1 MGQEDLLEEEVETT
15 PVFLPEKFHV
25 QRSLGRLQSMWSQ
38 GVRLDWAC
46 LHISLCDT
54 LFFPHCCLH
63 VCFQSS
69 FLVNFWRLRNQI
81 IWFSCNGKCGLWV
94 IWINAGIWRHPCEMF
109 RVLFWCLYSLGLKCS
124 CCWYMTHFK
133 THDTHPPS
141 LHFHC
146 SSTKCKVWWILLN
159 IKSTEWFSAFH
170 YIFSFPLWFITGYWI
185 WFFILYTKT
194 LLFIH
199 PIYNSLHL
207 LIPNSQ
213 TIPSPARLLPWQ
225 SQPLK

>member
-1 MGQEDLLEEEVETT
+1 MRALGHLNKCRHLTTSTWDVQSFILVSLLSGTKM
-15 PVFLPEKFHV
+15 FMLLIYD
-25 QRSLGRLQSMWSQ
+25 SLQNTWYPPP
-38 GVRLDWAC
+38 
-46 LHISLCDT
+46 IS
-54 LFFPHCCLH
+54 
-63 VCFQSS
+63 S
-69 FLVNFWRLRNQI
+69 
-81 IWFSCNGKCGLWV
+81 
-94 IWINAGIWRHPCEMF
+94 
-109 RVLFWCLYSLGLKCS
+109 
-124 CCWYMTHFK
+124 
-133 THDTHPPS
+133 
-141 LHFHC
+141 FHC